1 MGGESERML
10 QVELEFY
17 HGPLDLLVALVR
29 QGELDVLELMV
40 GEITRRYIDRC
51 ELGETLDMDDAGTF
65 LVLASVL
72 MEMKSRQLLPQV
84 DQTPIE
90 VEAEET
96 REELV
101 RQLLEY
107 RRFREVAALL
117 GERAIRQQQRL
128 SRQAADLSASDLHPA
143 KQPIR
148 ELELWD
154 LVSAFSRLMRENI
167 VPVAQAIERDP
178 TPLPVY
184 MNRLEASI
192 LSVGEEGISFRDLL
206 GTSNTR
212 SQIIGKFLATLEL
225 IKTRRIWLEL
235 DLASDEIRFY
245 PPRHEPLVFDESAGG
260 DGESMPMADSN
271 VPPEMMPNASLAA
284 DEAVTEDDEWG
295 SASLWNDVSH
305 RSSEEPVDAEPTDAW
320 ADFEPLDDDLPAA
333 DDEESVG

>member
-1 MGGESERML
+1 ML
-10 QVELEFY
+10 HVDVEFY

-40 GEITRRYIDRC
+40 GEITRRYIDTC
-51 ELGETLDMDDAGTF
+51 ELGTSLDMDDAGSF

-72 MEMKSRQLLPQV
+72 MEMKSRHLLPHV
-84 DQTPIE
+84 DETPIE
-90 VEAEET
+90 IEAEET

-107 RRFREVAALL
+107 RRFREAATLL
-117 GERAIRQQQRL
+117 GERALRQQQRL
-128 SRQAADLSASDLHPA
+128 AREAQDLSAADIHPS

-184 MNRLEASI
+184 MNRLEAAI
-192 LSVGEEGISFRDLL
+192 LQLGEEGVSFRDLL
-206 GTSNTR
+206 GTTNTR

-225 IKTRRIWLEL
+225 IKTRRVWLEM
-235 DLASDEIRFY
+235 DIVSDEIRFY
-245 PPRHEPLVFDESAGG
+245 PPRHEPLQF
-260 DGESMPMADSN
+260 GESSEEESDAMPMADSS
-271 VPPEMMPNASLAA
+271 VPPDAMQASSMSVWDEEEQSSEALWASLGQGNQPDSTHA
-284 DEAVTEDDEWG
+284 DPD
-295 SASLWNDVSH
+295 N
-305 RSSEEPVDAEPTDAW
+305 AW
-320 ADFEPLDDDLPAA
+320 ADFEPLEDDPPTEQTELP
-333 DDEESVG
+333 D